1 MPSYAF
7 VDGQYMPRHL
17 AQLPLED
24 RATNFGDGIYEVWVV
39 AQGKLV
45 DEQKHFA
52 RLERS
57 LGELQI
63 PMPMGRPALAQHI
76 QRLIRR
82 NNIRFGTV
90 YLQISRGA
98 SKRDHVPA
106 ADIVPS
112 LTIFTNNKPALAD
125 ARLSPKPL
133 KIITGPD
140 LRWARRDIKST
151 SLLPNVML
159 RMEAHQ
165 QGCHEAWM
173 VDDQGFVTEGTSSS
187 SWIVTPEKVVV
198 TRALTNDILPGV
210 TRDTVRELMS
220 QSNHKFEERAFSVE
234 EAEQAAEAFITSAT
248 NFVGPVV
255 EINGVTIGHG
265 QIGEVTTIL
274 RDLYLRAAGL

>member
-1 MPSYAF
+1 MPNYAF
-7 VDGQYMPRHL
+7 VDGQYVPRHL
-17 AQLPLED
+17 AALPLED

-39 AQGKLV
+39 AQGKLI
-45 DEQKHFA
+45 DERKHFA

-57 LGELQI
+57 LGELKI
-63 PMPMGRPALAQHI
+63 PMPMGQKAIAQHV

-106 ADIVPS
+106 ANITPS
-112 LTIFTNNKPALAD
+112 ITIFTNNKPTLAE
-125 ARLSPKPL
+125 ARRAPKKL

-159 RMEAHQ
+159 RMEADQ
-165 QGCHEAWM
+165 KGCHEAWM
-173 VDDQGFVTEGTSSS
+173 VDEQGMVTEGTSSS
-187 SWIVTPEKVVV
+187 SWIVTSDKTVV
-198 TRALTNDILPGV
+198 TRALSHDILPGV
-210 TRDTVRELMS
+210 TRDTVRELIA
-220 QSNHKFEERAFSVE
+220 QAGYKFEERGFSV
-234 EAEQAAEAFITSAT
+234 AEAKLASEAFVTSAT

-255 EINGVTIGHG
+255 EIDGEIIGNG
-265 QIGEVTTIL
+265 QIGEVTNKL